1 MIEIEKVIGNFCAAN
16 KSYFNHQLK
25 CKLLKYE
32 VRKSLLYT
40 TSSRQRFPRLSWM
53 VKHYYNQDYPEMFG
67 DNIETSNEEQFNQ

>member
-40 TSSRQRFPRLSWM
+40 TSSRQRFPRL
-53 VKHYYNQDYPEMFG
+53 P
-67 DNIETSNEEQFNQ
+67 